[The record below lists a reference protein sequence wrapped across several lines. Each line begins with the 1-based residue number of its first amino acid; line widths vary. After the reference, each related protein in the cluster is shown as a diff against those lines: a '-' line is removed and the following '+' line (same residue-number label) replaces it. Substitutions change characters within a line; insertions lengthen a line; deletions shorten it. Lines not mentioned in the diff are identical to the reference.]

1 MRNLNFW
8 LATII
13 ILLVSC
19 TKYDN
24 LSPDTLFTGRWG
36 GQGISVLASD
46 TQVTLGFNCAF
57 GTISKKVMLINN
69 LFLEKGTYTQLTGN
83 IPVNANPPEPQIV
96 QYEGY
101 LSVNNLSLTIKSEDG
116 KTVIGKYMIVKNETG
131 KVIRCM

>member
-1 MRNLNFW
+1 MRNINFW

-13 ILLVSC
+13 ILLLSC
-19 TKYDN
+19 KKDN
-24 LSPDTLFTGRWG
+24 NSSLDTLFIGRWG

-46 TQVTLGFNCAF
+46 TQVTLDFDCAS
-57 GTISKKVMLINN
+57 GRISKKVILSNN
-69 LFLEKGTYTQLTGN
+69 LFSEKGIYTQFSGN

-96 QYEGY
+96 QYEGN

-116 KTVIGKYMIVKNETG
+116 KIVIGKYMIIKNETG